1 MKTWTTF
8 IRTPCTYDII
18 WDMTLNVQ
26 AVVVIV
32 IIKIIIFTKNYYY
45 VLCRENQERGTFI
58 FCGLYFPN
66 LAGTFTSHST
76 AAEAASGTN
85 CTFTKFLY
93 ASLTRDS
100 SALSPFLCMKTP
112 WHSAKIPRHHFS
124 TQLAMAIP
132 LYHFFF
138 NVTWRDDCW
147 ILPACC
153 QTAVSAMML
162 RLIVIYVRWKH
173 FK

>member
-1 MKTWTTF
+1 
-8 IRTPCTYDII
+8 
-18 WDMTLNVQ
+18 MTLNVQ

-66 LAGTFTSHST
+66 LTGSFTSHST
-76 AAEAASGTN
+76 AAEAANGTN

-138 NVTWRDDCW
+138 QCHLARRLLNFAGMLPNSCFCYGVKVDRD
-147 ILPACC
+147 IC
-153 QTAVSAMML
+153 QVKTSSIEL
-162 RLIVIYVRWKH
+162 ICRLTFFYDYSQ
-173 FK
+173 

>member
-1 MKTWTTF
+1 
-8 IRTPCTYDII
+8 
-18 WDMTLNVQ
+18 MTSLNVQ

-32 IIKIIIFTKNYYY
+32 IIKIIIFTKNY
-45 VLCRENQERGTFI
+45 VLCQENQERGTFI

-66 LAGTFTSHST
+66 LCSHST
-76 AAEAASGTN
+76 AAEAASGNN

-112 WHSAKIPRHHFS
+112 WHRAKIPRHHFS
-124 TQLAMAIP
+124 TQLAMAIT

-138 NVTWRDDCW
+138 QCHLARRLLNFAGMLPNSCFCYDVKVDRD
-147 ILPACC
+147 IC
-153 QTAVSAMML
+153 QVKT
-162 RLIVIYVRWKH
+162 
-173 FK
+173 F

>member
-1 MKTWTTF
+1 MQLSAYSNSFRFWSFRALHIENLSNRRRDK
-8 IRTPCTYDII
+8 YDPSISR
-18 WDMTLNVQ
+18 
-26 AVVVIV
+26 
-32 IIKIIIFTKNYYY
+32 IFQSNFWR
-45 VLCRENQERGTFI
+45 VFDVWHN
-58 FCGLYFPN
+58 
-66 LAGTFTSHST
+66 FTSHST
-76 AAEAASGTN
+76 AAEAASSGTN

-138 NVTWRDDCW
+138 NVTWRDDC
-147 ILPACC
+147 
-153 QTAVSAMML
+153 
-162 RLIVIYVRWKH
+162 
-173 FK
+173 

>member
-1 MKTWTTF
+1 
-8 IRTPCTYDII
+8 
-18 WDMTLNVQ
+18 MTLNVQ

-66 LAGTFTSHST
+66 LAGSFNGHSA

-138 NVTWRDDCW
+138 QCHLARRLLNFAGMLPNSCFCYDVKVDRD
-147 ILPACC
+147 IC
-153 QTAVSAMML
+153 QVKT
-162 RLIVIYVRWKH
+162 
-173 FK
+173 F

>member
-1 MKTWTTF
+1 
-8 IRTPCTYDII
+8 
-18 WDMTLNVQ
+18 MTLNVQ

-66 LAGTFTSHST
+66 LTGSFTSHST
-76 AAEAASGTN
+76 AAEAANGTN

-138 NVTWRDDCW
+138 QCHLARRLLNFAGMLPNSCFCYGVKVDRD
-147 ILPACC
+147 IC
-153 QTAVSAMML
+153 QVKTSSIEL
-162 RLIVIYVRWKH
+162 ICRLT
-173 FK
+173 FFL

>member
-18 WDMTLNVQ
+18 WVMTLNVQ

-132 LYHFFF
+132 LYHFFSMSLGATTVEF
-138 NVTWRDDCW
+138 CRHVAKQLFLLWC
-147 ILPACC
+147 
-153 QTAVSAMML
+153 
-162 RLIVIYVRWKH
+162 
-173 FK
+173 